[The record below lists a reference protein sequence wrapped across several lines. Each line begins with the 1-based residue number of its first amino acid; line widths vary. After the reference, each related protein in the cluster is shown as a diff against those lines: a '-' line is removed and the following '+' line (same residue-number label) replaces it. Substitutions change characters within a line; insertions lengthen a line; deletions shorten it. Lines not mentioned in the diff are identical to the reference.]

1 MVQKKFFKPEKGFR
15 SLPSSVVEILR
26 ATPSPAS
33 PSTPANSKKN
43 IEVLCHIDRMY
54 VRIKK
59 ELFNNRY
66 AYRLLK
72 LGTCPVN
79 KDDKDYYYFLH
90 LLKTDCGFKTET
102 TADTMNIK
110 ITLHYKPPQSKNRW
124 IRLREMPFSIS
135 LQCKYHRWF
144 NSYMIGFH
152 PKLMGGTVFKQ
163 LTQKSNFLL
172 IAQDA
177 KLVTSFHM
185 LNESVMYDLSLP
197 RHFTKHMRKHS
208 YSKKYSIYATHSGI
222 SCLQSN
228 CMFLMQ
234 TSAGICQN
242 MSKTCLIVTIFE
254 LASGDKL
261 TGSKVYTL
269 GQTMYFA
276 ARRADSIA
284 VSDDERIYINK
295 CSVTTSQDPNSS
307 PKVIVI
313 DQQGCMTDGK
323 LTRRSRFLPCAS
335 KKIQRFSL
343 GTFVFQDKISGST
356 SQQFFIHCDISV
368 GKLKPT
374 QTSKACNYDLQTKK
388 WKELYGD
395 DAVCACCEKS
405 TCSAQIRASKN
416 TDTSMYTWK
425 VDFKDGKVRPLD
437 TEISSGQDTVGE
449 DPTNFENYWEDEY

>member
-1 MVQKKFFKPEKGFR
+1 MEMGLKHTSLLVVLCFVNVSQSRSSSQYGPLSSNPEQEWNKLALDDERALAHGPRSKSSSRSSVAQERKVPTYLTVSADMVQKKFFKPEKGFR

-90 LLKTDCGFKTET
+90 LLKTDCGFKTEVG
-102 TADTMNIK
+102 DYTMNIK

-135 LQCKYHRWF
+135 LQWF

-172 IAQDA
+172 IAQD
-177 KLVTSFHM
+177 
-185 LNESVMYDLSLP
+185 
-197 RHFTKHMRKHS
+197 
-208 YSKKYSIYATHSGI
+208 
-222 SCLQSN
+222 
-228 CMFLMQ
+228 
-234 TSAGICQN
+234 
-242 MSKTCLIVTIFE
+242 
-254 LASGDKL
+254 ASGDKL

-307 PKVIVI
+307 PKVVNPCIVSI
-313 DQQGCMTDGK
+313 CSCMTDGK

-356 SQQFFIHCDISV
+356 SQVCQYELVQSYVLPCRNVSCV
-368 GKLKPT
+368 TRLK
-374 QTSKACNYDLQTKK
+374 CLFL

-405 TCSAQIRASKN
+405 TCSAQIR
-416 TDTSMYTWK
+416 
-425 VDFKDGKVRPLD
+425 GKMFLFFFFFFYSFS
-437 TEISSGQDTVGE
+437 IKGKGKTVE
-449 DPTNFENYWEDEY
+449 S